1 MARILALMAGTRVE
15 NVIVGTPADYPGSI
29 DVTELNPRPAAG
41 WIRENG
47 VFAPP
52 PPAPAQSLGTK
63 ITRLA
68 LRDRIGTPA
77 LVAIELASVHNPAA
91 TPQQQAFAAQLRVMT
106 ENVRIATFI
115 DLSHPDTR
123 GGIQALEAAGLIPAG
138 AAAQILDAP
147 VQAVEVPA
155 GL

>member
-1 MARILALMAGTRVE
+1 MSRILALMSGNRVE
-15 NVIVGTPADYPGSI
+15 NVIVGELADYPGSI
-29 DVTELNPRPAAG
+29 DVTTLNPRPAAG
-41 WIRENG
+41 WTRENG

-52 PPAPAQSLGTK
+52 PPAPPQSLGTK

-68 LRDRIGTPA
+68 FRDRIGTPS

-91 TPQQQAFAAQLRVMT
+91 TQQEQAFAAQLRVMA
-106 ENVRIATFI
+106 ENLRIATFI
-115 DLSHPDTR
+115 DLSRPDTR

-155 GL
+155 GV